1 MRAPMAALE
10 IMTFELQ
17 AKQDSDMYLS
27 SVGPDDA
34 SCMRN
39 LDFYRNAIPSEP
51 DGSLI
56 DTIHAEWCDDFMK
69 LEEHHYYVQWLL
81 PTRDRTSSNG
91 KAQPLQ
97 RHEARAMDADPVL
110 RARAL
115 RSFEMMLRF
124 WGFTVDYGLGVI
136 ARCAEWESRFANLCR
151 HPHNNLRITRAL
163 KFAGELD
170 ALRSLQAPLAAA
182 LCDAIVDEQLL
193 APSAEALVLY
203 WVPCVRD
210 GAARA
215 ALGARAAALLAPP
228 DAPLAAR
235 VETIVERIRR
245 MRASAAAHAA
255 GSAWNVAAMENA
267 CAFAHL
273 YCRRAGERALPATVA
288 ATLADELFAMD
299 DATRPPLAAHCV
311 CCLDLDAWRRFVC
324 TATAPKLYKQELG
337 RLPAFATT
345 VRADLSNYDPEKWP
359 AFLRRYADWVAGVE
373 RYKQLPAADA
383 AAAAA
388 GPRLAD
394 DPAACATALAELVG
408 APMRTARW
416 YLERA
421 LAAGAVSVDELVA
434 LYFDQG
440 AAPPPPEWSGGSF

>member
-1 MRAPMAALE
+1 MSC
-10 IMTFELQ
+10 ITFESQ
-17 AKQDSDMYLS
+17 AKLDSDLYLS

-34 SCMRN
+34 SSTRN

-51 DGSLI
+51 DGALI
-56 DTIHAEWCDDFMK
+56 DTMHDEWRDDFAK
-69 LEEHHYYVQWLL
+69 LEAHHSYIQWLL

-97 RHEARAMDADPVL
+97 RHEARAIDADPVL

-115 RSFEMMLRF
+115 RSLEMMLRF
-124 WGFTVDYGLGVI
+124 WGFDIVDRAGGVI
-136 ARCAEWESRFANLCR
+136 VRCSEWESRFANLCC

-163 KFAGELD
+163 KFAGEID
-170 ALRSLQAPLAAA
+170 ALRPLQAPLAAA

-215 ALGARAAALLAPP
+215 ALGARAAMLLAPP
-228 DAPLAAR
+228 DAPLVSRIETTVAR
-235 VETIVERIRR
+235 VRR
-245 MRASAAAHAA
+245 MRASAAAA
-255 GSAWNVAAMENA
+255 GSAWDVAAMENV

-273 YCRRAGERALPATVA
+273 YCRRAGERALPATA
-288 ATLADELFAMD
+288 AAALADELFAT
-299 DATRPPLAAHCV
+299 DASRPPLAAHCV
-311 CCLDLDAWRRFVC
+311 CCLDLGTWRRFVC
-324 TATAPKLYKQELG
+324 SATAPKLYKQELG
-337 RLPAFATT
+337 RLPAFATS

-359 AFLRRYADWVAGVE
+359 TFLRRYADFVAGVE
-373 RYKQLPAADA
+373 HYKQLPAADA

-394 DPAACATALAELVG
+394 DPAACASALAELVG
-408 APMRTARW
+408 APLRTARW

-421 LAAGAVSVDELVA
+421 LAAGALSLDELVT

-440 AAPPPPEWSGGSF
+440 AAPPPPEWS